1 MNDTLEAMASPDPR
15 DPRSLPTLR
24 ASDAEREQTADVL
37 RHAAGE
43 GRLTVDE
50 LDERLD
56 AAYAAVTHEDL
67 DRLVADVVVPAER
80 RDHLLA
86 GTRADALQPRDHG
99 RVPVRVGD
107 DGDRWIVAV
116 MGGATR
122 KGFWRLAR
130 TCHAVNV
137 MGGSDLDLC
146 DAELADHDVELN
158 VYAIM
163 GGSEIRIPDHMNVKI
178 SDFALMGGNEAKIG
192 DPTPDPGGP
201 VVHIRLIS
209 LMGGST
215 VVRGRK
221 LSRKERKAKKL
232 AERERRARDLRDSTQ
247 QGTLDRGAPREDR
260 GRY

>member
-1 MNDTLEAMASPDPR
+1 MATPEPR
-15 DPRSLPTLR
+15 DDRPLPTLR
-24 ASDAEREQTADVL
+24 ASDAEREQIADVL

-67 DRLVADVVVPAER
+67 DRLVADVVVPADR
-80 RDHLLA
+80 RDHVLA
-86 GTRADALQPRDHG
+86 GARADALQRDQG

-107 DGDRWIVAV
+107 DGDRWLVAV
-116 MGGATR
+116 MGGVTR
-122 KGFWRLAR
+122 KGRWRLAR
-130 TCHAVNV
+130 SCNAINV

-158 VYAIM
+158 VYSIM

-201 VVHIRLIS
+201 VVHIRLFS

-221 LSRKERKAKKL
+221 LSRKERRAKKL
-232 AERERRARDLRDSTQ
+232 AEREQ
-247 QGTLDRGAPREDR
+247 QRHLGH
-260 GRY
+260 

>member
-1 MNDTLEAMASPDPR
+1 MAGPDEY
-15 DPRSLPTLR
+15 PTPGRPVPALR
-24 ASDAEREQTADVL
+24 ASDTEREQVADVL

-56 AAYAAVTHEDL
+56 AAYAAVTQDDL
-67 DRLVADVVVPAER
+67 ERLVTDVVVPADR
-80 RDHLLA
+80 RDHVLA
-86 GTRADALQPRDHG
+86 GARADALQRDQG

-107 DGDRWIVAV
+107 DGDRWLVAV
-116 MGGATR
+116 MGGVTR
-122 KGFWRLAR
+122 KGHWRLAR
-130 TCHAVNV
+130 ICNAVNV

-158 VYAIM
+158 VYSIM

-221 LSRKERKAKKL
+221 LSRKERKQQKL
-232 AERERRARDLRDSTQ
+232 REREDQRQRHL
-247 QGTLDRGAPREDR
+247 GH
-260 GRY
+260 

>member
-1 MNDTLEAMASPDPR
+1 MAGPD
-15 DPRSLPTLR
+15 DHPTPDRRVPVLR
-24 ASDAEREQTADVL
+24 ASDAEREQIADVL
-37 RHAAGE
+37 RTAAGE

-56 AAYAAVTHEDL
+56 AAYAAVDHQDL
-67 DRLVADVVVPAER
+67 ERLVADVVVPADR
-80 RDHLLA
+80 RDHVLA
-86 GTRADALQPRDHG
+86 GARADAVRRSEG
-99 RVPVRVGD
+99 RVPVRAGD
-107 DGDRWIVAV
+107 DGDRWLVAI
-116 MGGATR
+116 MGGVTR
-122 KGFWRLAR
+122 KGHWRLGR
-130 TCHAVNV
+130 QCHAINV

-146 DAELADHDVELN
+146 DVELADRDVELN
-158 VYAIM
+158 VYSVM

-232 AERERRARDLRDSTQ
+232 AERDEQRRNHL
-247 QGTLDRGAPREDR
+247 G
-260 GRY
+260 Y

>member
-1 MNDTLEAMASPDPR
+1 MAGPDEHPTR
-15 DPRSLPTLR
+15 GRSVPALR
-24 ASDAEREQTADVL
+24 ASDAEREQIADVL

-56 AAYAAVTHEDL
+56 AAYAAVTRGDL
-67 DRLVADVVVPAER
+67 DRLVGDVVVPGQR

-86 GTRADALQPRDHG
+86 GAHPDALRRDDG

-107 DGDRWIVAV
+107 EGEHWLVAV
-116 MGGATR
+116 MGGVTR
-122 KGFWRLAR
+122 KGRWRLGR
-130 TCHAVNV
+130 QCHAINV

-146 DAELADHDVELN
+146 DAELADHEVDLN
-158 VYAIM
+158 VYSIM

-192 DPTPDPGGP
+192 EHTPDPGGP

-209 LMGGST
+209 IMGGST

-221 LSRKERKAKKL
+221 LSRRERKAKKL
-232 AERERRARDLRDSTQ
+232 AEREAQRRHL
-247 QGTLDRGAPREDR
+247 GH
-260 GRY
+260 

>member
-1 MNDTLEAMASPDPR
+1 MDGTLGRMSTPDPR
-15 DPRSLPTLR
+15 DPRSLPALR

-67 DRLVADVVVPAER
+67 DRLVVDVVVPADR
-80 RDHLLA
+80 RDHLQA
-86 GTRADALQPRDHG
+86 GARAEALRTRDQG

-107 DGDRWIVAV
+107 DGDHWLVAV
-116 MGGATR
+116 MGGVTR
-122 KGFWRLAR
+122 KGHWRLAR

-146 DAELADHDVELN
+146 DVEFADHEVELN
-158 VYAIM
+158 VWSIM
-163 GGSEIRIPDHMNVKI
+163 GGSEIRVPDHMNVKV

-232 AERERRARDLRDSTQ
+232 AEREQRAQGIHDAAHGALHRGSDRR
-247 QGTLDRGAPREDR
+247 
-260 GRY
+260 

>member
-1 MNDTLEAMASPDPR
+1 MAGPDEHPPPGR
-15 DPRSLPTLR
+15 PVPALR
-24 ASDAEREQTADVL
+24 ASDSEREQIADVL

-56 AAYAAVTHEDL
+56 ATYAAVTHEDL
-67 DRLVADVVVPAER
+67 DRLVADVVVPAQH

-86 GTRADALQPRDHG
+86 GARADALRRDQT

-107 DGDRWIVAV
+107 DGEHWLVAV
-116 MGGATR
+116 MGGVTR
-122 KGFWRLAR
+122 KGRWRLGR
-130 TCHAVNV
+130 QCHAINV

-146 DAELADHDVELN
+146 DAELADHEVDLN
-158 VYAIM
+158 VYSIM
-163 GGSEIRIPDHMNVKI
+163 GGSEIRIPDNMNVKI

-192 DPTPDPGGP
+192 EHTPDPGGP

-209 LMGGST
+209 VMGGST
-215 VVRGRK
+215 VIRGRK

-232 AERERRARDLRDSTQ
+232 AEREQ
-247 QGTLDRGAPREDR
+247 QQRQLGH
-260 GRY
+260 

>member
-1 MNDTLEAMASPDPR
+1 MADPNDHPSPHRPV
-15 DPRSLPTLR
+15 PALR
-24 ASDAEREQTADVL
+24 ASDSEREQTADVL

-50 LDERLD
+50 LDERLS

-67 DRLVADVVVPAER
+67 DRLVTDVVVPADR
-80 RDHLLA
+80 RDHLQA
-86 GTRADALQPRDHG
+86 GARANALQRDHG

-107 DGDRWIVAV
+107 DGDHWLVAI
-116 MGGATR
+116 MGGVTR
-122 KGFWRLAR
+122 SGKWRLGR
-130 TCHAVNV
+130 TCHAINV

-146 DAELADHDVELN
+146 DVELADHDVELN
-158 VYAIM
+158 VYSIM
-163 GGSEIRIPDHMNVKI
+163 GGSEIRIPDNMNAKV

-209 LMGGST
+209 IMGGST

-221 LSRKERKAKKL
+221 LTRKERKAKKL
-232 AERERRARDLRDSTQ
+232 AEREERQRHL
-247 QGTLDRGAPREDR
+247 GH
-260 GRY
+260 

>member
-1 MNDTLEAMASPDPR
+1 MAAPEPR
-15 DPRSLPTLR
+15 DHRSLPTLR
-24 ASDAEREQTADVL
+24 ASDAEREQIADVL

-56 AAYAAVTHEDL
+56 AAYSAVTHEDL
-67 DRLVADVVVPAER
+67 DRLVLDVVVPANR

-86 GTRADALQPRDHG
+86 GSRADALRRRDDS

-107 DGDRWIVAV
+107 DGDRWLVAV
-116 MGGATR
+116 MGGVTR
-122 KGFWRLAR
+122 KGHWRLAR
-130 TCHAVNV
+130 ICHAVNV

-146 DAELADHDVELN
+146 DVELADHDVELN
-158 VYAIM
+158 VYSIM
-163 GGSEIRIPDHMNVKI
+163 GGSEIRVPDHMNVKI
-178 SDFALMGGNEAKIG
+178 SDFALMGGNDAEIG

-201 VVHIRLIS
+201 VVHIRLLS

-221 LSRKERKAKKL
+221 LSRKERKAQKL
-232 AERERRARDLRDSTQ
+232 AERERQ
-247 QGTLDRGAPREDR
+247 QRHLGH
-260 GRY
+260 